1 MRILFV
7 ILLLFLSGL
16 ELDAQTDSL
25 TVNLT
30 GIKQIDGS
38 TLRIAVY
45 NSKDTY
51 FDQDKMFRSVELA
64 VDSTSVMHIFTN
76 LPEGTYAITI
86 YHDEDGNGKMNRKWY
101 GPPAEGYAFSN
112 NYHSAVKPASF
123 KDAAF
128 VLDGNKTLDIK
139 MVY

>member
-1 MRILFV
+1 ML
-7 ILLLFLSGL
+7 LLLFLSGL

-25 TVNLT
+25 TVNIT

-38 TLRIAVY
+38 TLKIAVY

-51 FDQDKMFRSVELA
+51 FDQDKMFRSVEIPA
-64 VDSTSVMHIFTN
+64 DSIMVRYTFTG
-76 LPEGTYAITI
+76 LPKGTYAITI

-101 GPPAEGYAFSN
+101 GPPLEGYAFSN

-128 VLDGNKTLDIK
+128 VLDGNKVMEIK

>member
-1 MRILFV
+1 MRILLV
-7 ILLLFLSGL
+7 ILLLFVSGL
-16 ELDAQTDSL
+16 ELGAQTDSL
-25 TVNLT
+25 TINIT

-38 TLRIAVY
+38 TLKIAVY

-51 FDQDKMFRSVELA
+51 FDQDQMFRSVEVPA
-64 VDSTSVMHIFTN
+64 DSVIVMHTFTD

-86 YHDEDGNGKMNRKWY
+86 YHDEDGNGKMTRKWY

-112 NYHSAVKPASF
+112 NYHSAIKPASF

-128 VLDGNKTLDIK
+128 VLDGNKTLEIK